1 MGGTKDN
8 IGNSIPAA
16 LPNITGQVPI
26 PEGNDD
32 LLKNNGGAFYLYAA
46 NKSYKNANNGGNA
59 DDIAG
64 FDASNCSPIYSNDC
78 TTVQP
83 PAIKTIWC
91 IQHTST
97 NTPAICM
104 PKVNYK
110 KVKIF
115 RHKMVGEN
123 HAFTFDKIVD
133 TISEPT
139 LNEDLLN
146 NAWNNSDANP
156 TNIIKGETL
165 FTADDN
171 YFMEIMV
178 RNMVDAN
185 RK

>member
-1 MGGTKDN
+1 MPGHYFPGSQN
-8 IGNSIPAA
+8 PAKKV
-16 LPNITGQVPI
+16 L
-26 PEGNDD
+26 
-32 LLKNNGGAFYLYAA
+32 
-46 NKSYKNANNGGNA
+46 
-59 DDIAG
+59 
-64 FDASNCSPIYSNDC
+64 FDASTYSSIYSNDC

-104 PKVNYK
+104 PKVDYK

-115 RHKMVGEN
+115 RHNMDGEN
-123 HAFTFDKIVD
+123 HDFTFDKIVD

-139 LNEDLLN
+139 LNEELLN
-146 NAWNNSDANP
+146 NTWDNSEDNP
-156 TNIIKGETL
+156 TNTIIGETI

-178 RNMVDAN
+178 RCLDNTG